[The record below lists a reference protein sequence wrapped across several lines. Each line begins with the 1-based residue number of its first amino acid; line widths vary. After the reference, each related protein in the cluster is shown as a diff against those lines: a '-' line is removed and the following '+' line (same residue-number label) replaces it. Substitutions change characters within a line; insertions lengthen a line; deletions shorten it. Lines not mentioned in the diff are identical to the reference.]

1 MNLSMSEVVG
11 ECFHPENFQGKVPEV
26 MNDMFKLEDAVI
38 RVKRQEDV
46 TEDSSET
53 VVAPDILRQDVP
65 PGVRMMSL
73 HCLQS
78 FLFGS
83 HEIL

>member
-1 MNLSMSEVVG
+1 MRGLESGFILRIFLEKILGYSQSG
-11 ECFHPENFQGKVPEV
+11 V
-26 MNDMFKLEDAVI
+26 MNYMFKLGDAVT

-65 PGVRMMSL
+65 PGVRMLSL
-73 HCLQS
+73 QCL
-78 FLFGS
+78 
-83 HEIL
+83 

>member
-1 MNLSMSEVVG
+1 MN
-11 ECFHPENFQGKVPEV
+11 N
-26 MNDMFKLEDAVI
+26 MFKLGDAVI
-38 RVKRQEDV
+38 RVKGQDDV

-73 HCLQS
+73 YCLQS
-78 FLFGS
+78 FLLGS
-83 HEIL
+83 HVIL

>member
-1 MNLSMSEVVG
+1 MRGLESD
-11 ECFHPENFQGKVPEV
+11 FILRTFWGKVLGYEV
-26 MNDMFKLEDAVI
+26 MNDMFKLGDAVT

-65 PGVRMMSL
+65 PGVRMLSL
-73 HCLQS
+73 QCLQS
-78 FLFGS
+78 FLLGS
-83 HEIL
+83 HVIL

>member
-1 MNLSMSEVVG
+1 MRGLESD
-11 ECFHPENFQGKVPEV
+11 FILRTFWGKVLGYGV
-26 MNDMFKLEDAVI
+26 MNYMFKLGDAVT

-65 PGVRMMSL
+65 PGVRMVSL
-73 HCLQS
+73 QCLQS
-78 FLFGS
+78 FLLGS
-83 HEIL
+83 HVIL

>member
-1 MNLSMSEVVG
+1 MN
-11 ECFHPENFQGKVPEV
+11 N
-26 MNDMFKLEDAVI
+26 MFKLGDAVT

>member
-11 ECFHPENFQGKVPEV
+11 EWLHPENFQGKVLEV
-26 MNDMFKLEDAVI
+26 MNDMFRLGVAVI

-53 VVAPDILRQDVP
+53 VVAPDILS
-65 PGVRMMSL
+65 RMFRL
-73 HCLQS
+73 
-78 FLFGS
+78 GS
-83 HEIL
+83 G